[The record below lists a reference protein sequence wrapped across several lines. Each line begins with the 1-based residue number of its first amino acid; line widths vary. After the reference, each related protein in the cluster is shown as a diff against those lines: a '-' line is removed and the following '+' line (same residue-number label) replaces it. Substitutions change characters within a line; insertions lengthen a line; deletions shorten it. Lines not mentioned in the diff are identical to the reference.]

1 MDLPISTT
9 PVARARFLGGL
20 LGCLCCQYA
29 LVQFKSVRQDSI
41 NVKPRRCLKYL
52 YASDFSVFCRIEID
66 SFSNFDNPVRFLV
79 AKT

>member
-1 MDLPISTT
+1 MDLPISTA
-9 PVARARFLGGL
+9 PVARAHFLGGL

-41 NVKPRRCLKYL
+41 DVKLRRCLKYL
-52 YASDFSVFCRIEID
+52 YSSDFSVFCRIEID